1 MFPKLICQ
9 QEELHATGVNAI
21 LASSN
26 ATTIP
31 ACNYMFPTTD
41 FLSAIALA
49 DLFTEV
55 VLGTLQSVLTQ
66 FSTDD
71 DNTRSLVALF
81 GSIIGQEAEQVGGYR
96 MIEGRIPSSAP
107 FLTTSTGELAFNAIA
122 QNFIVPGSCDAVF
135 ETIGVPMLSTLAVVG
150 DMPGDYNQTVTYTT
164 SCVNT
169 TAGVDFLAYITG
181 QNSPVIVPITDVQV
195 NGDMATF
202 SASLPFANGFA
213 KGLTIAAIVNT
224 DTGLATAADVTAA
237 AFAGPGLI
245 QVD

>member
-1 MFPKLICQ
+1 
-9 QEELHATGVNAI
+9 
-21 LASSN
+21 
-26 ATTIP
+26 
-31 ACNYMFPTTD
+31 MFPTTD

-55 VLGTLQSVLTQ
+55 VLGTLQSVEAQ
-66 FSTDD
+66 FATD
-71 DNTRSLVALF
+71 NNSTRSLVTLVA
-81 GSIIGQEAEQVGGYR
+81 SIIGQEGEQVGGYR
-96 MIEGRIPSSAP
+96 MIEGKVPSSAP

-135 ETIGVPMLSTLAVVG
+135 KTIGIPMLDTLAVVG
-150 DMPGDYNQTVTYTT
+150 DIAGDYNQTITFTT
-164 SCVNT
+164 SCNHT
-169 TAGVDFLAYITG
+169 TAGADFIAYITG
-181 QNSPVIVPITDVQV
+181 QNSPVVVPITDVQV
-195 NGDMATF
+195 NGDSATF